1 MSTKKVF
8 AILAIGVVVVLG
20 AVVLWLS
27 PEREPSPES
36 LVKSALTA
44 RDSSERVHA
53 TLALSQRR
61 ADGDGAMAAYASSFG
76 RTSSP
81 DSGLVPGFVIAMR
94 KIADESKDPEVIAI
108 AIQTLDNVS
117 DLEGLPRYFAALENE
132 SPKVRELGWLAIKGH
147 FPYLAGGLVF
157 SPNAPLESRTA
168 VVGELKKRLEVLNT
182 QPSTKSATP
191 FP

>member
-1 MSTKKVF
+1 MTSKKVF
-8 AILAIGVVVVLG
+8 AILAIGVVVVLV
-20 AVVLWLS
+20 AVVLWRL
-27 PEREPSPES
+27 PGREPSPES

-53 TLALSQRR
+53 TLVLSQRR
-61 ADGDGAMAAYASSFG
+61 ADGDGAMAAYASRFG
-76 RTSSP
+76 RTSNP
-81 DSGLVPGFVIAMR
+81 NWALVPGFIIAMR

-132 SPKVRELGWLAIKGH
+132 SPKVRELGWLAIKRH

-157 SPNAPLESRTA
+157 SPNAPLETRTA
-168 VVGELKKRLEVLNT
+168 VVGELKKRLEVLNN
-182 QPSTKSATP
+182 QPPTKAVP
-191 FP
+191 